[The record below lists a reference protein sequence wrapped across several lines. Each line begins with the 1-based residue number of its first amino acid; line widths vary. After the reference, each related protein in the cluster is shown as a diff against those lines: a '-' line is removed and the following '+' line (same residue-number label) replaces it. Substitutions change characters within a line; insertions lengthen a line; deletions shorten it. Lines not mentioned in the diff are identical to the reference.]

1 MGLLNFFGLR
11 SSATTTAAA
20 TAAGTMA
27 TSRAG
32 ESPAGRDGVPTALHA
47 AAEKQKKEYTNA
59 DGTTRTV
66 RYDGRDLP
74 FGSTNRAQLPAG
86 SFAAMLRKM
95 QGSRDAG
102 NAVVVA
108 DNATLHTLTYCY
120 GTHKPMEAWLTKVP
134 EDGKL
139 KMNLFITPSTH
150 AGGTPEEKRKNY
162 DLFGRT
168 NVYNLEVIYPDGTRD
183 RVKFDVKGNS
193 PPVHTAQNPA
203 DRPETAT
210 ASPEF
215 TIDLKK
221 WAGKDVRIR
230 GWADG
235 SAGVEGYIE
244 HRETILH
251 L

>member
-1 MGLLNFFGLR
+1 MSPLNHLGIR
-11 SSATTTAAA
+11 SSSTTPASAAAA
-20 TAAGTMA
+20 TT
-27 TSRAG
+27 RAG
-32 ESPAGRDGVPTALHA
+32 ESPAGRDGVPLALHA
-47 AAEKQKKEYTNA
+47 AAEQQEQQYTNE

-66 RYDGRDLP
+66 RYDGREMP
-74 FGSTNRAQLPAG
+74 FGSVNRAQLPAG

-102 NAVVVA
+102 NAMVVA

-139 KMNLFITPSTH
+139 KMNMLLTPSTH
-150 AGGTPEEKRKNY
+150 AGSTPEDKRKNF

-168 NVYNLEVIYPDGTRD
+168 NVYNLEVIYPDDTRD
-183 RVKFDVKGNS
+183 RMKFDVQGNS
-193 PPVHTAQNPA
+193 PPVHDAKNPA
-203 DRPETAT
+203 ERGETAT

-235 SAGVEGYIE
+235 SAGAEGYIE

>member
-1 MGLLNFFGLR
+1 MGILNTLGLR
-11 SSATTTAAA
+11 RSSSTTATAAA
-20 TAAGTMA
+20 T
-27 TSRAG
+27 RAG
-32 ESPAGRDGVPTALHA
+32 EAPAGRDGVPTALHA
-47 AAEKQKKEYTNA
+47 AADKQQKEYTNE
-59 DGTTRTV
+59 DGSARMV
-66 RYDGRDLP
+66 RYDGREMP
-74 FGSTNRAQLPAG
+74 FGSTTRAQLPAG
-86 SFAAMLRKM
+86 SFGAMLRKM
-95 QGSRDAG
+95 QASRDAG

-139 KMNLFITPSTH
+139 KMNMFITPSTH
-150 AGGTPEEKRKNY
+150 AGSTPEEKAKNF

-168 NVYNLEVIYPDGTRD
+168 NNYNVEIIYPDGTREQH
-183 RVKFDVKGNS
+183 KFDVKGNS
-193 PPVHTAQNPA
+193 PPVHNAKNPA
-203 DRPETAT
+203 DRPETAS

-215 TIDLKK
+215 TIDVNK

>member
-1 MGLLNFFGLR
+1 MGITNLFGLR
-11 SSATTTAAA
+11 RSTAATGATAA
-20 TAAGTMA
+20 TALRPGEAA
-27 TSRAG
+27 TGS
-32 ESPAGRDGVPTALHA
+32 DGIPTALKA
-47 AAEKQKKEYTNA
+47 TAEKQKAAYTNA
-59 DGTTRTV
+59 DGSTRMV
-66 RYDGRDLP
+66 QYDGRELP
-74 FGSTNRAQLPAG
+74 FGSTTRAQLPPD

-95 QGSRDAG
+95 KGSRDAG

-134 EDGKL
+134 ADGKL
-139 KMNLFITPSTH
+139 KMSMFITPSTH
-150 AGGTPEEKRKNY
+150 AGSTNEEKMKNFE
-162 DLFGRT
+162 LFSRT
-168 NVYNLEVIYPDGTRD
+168 NNYNLEIIYPDGTRE
-183 RVKFDVKGNS
+183 RHKFDVKGNS
-193 PPVHTAQNPA
+193 PPVHNSKNPA
-203 DRPETAT
+203 ERGETAT

-215 TIDLKK
+215 TIDLNK